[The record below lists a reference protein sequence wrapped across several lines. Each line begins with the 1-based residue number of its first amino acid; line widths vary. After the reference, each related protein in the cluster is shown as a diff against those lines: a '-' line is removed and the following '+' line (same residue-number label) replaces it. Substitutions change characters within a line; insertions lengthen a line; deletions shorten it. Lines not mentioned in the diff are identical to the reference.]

1 MSLLNLLAK
10 AKAKFVEDNKDQVVL
25 NNLEERTREL
35 ENVKELMSGE
45 GGKSLKKMIISDFFS
60 ALDNLFT
67 TQEPRYIAELKAL
80 RDLIN
85 KLSVDREL
93 DQIKAYLEDKL
104 K

>member
-1 MSLLNLLAK
+1 MSILNLLSK
-10 AKAKFVEDNKDQVVL
+10 AKEKFVDDKKDQVSL
-25 NNLEERTREL
+25 NNLEERTRDL
-35 ENVKELMSGE
+35 ENVKDLMTCE
-45 GGKSLKKMIISDFFS
+45 GGKSLKKMIVSDFFF
-60 ALDNLFT
+60 ALDNLFS

-93 DQIKAYLEDKL
+93 DQIRIYLEDKL